1 MPGQL
6 LPTGEGTGGQWGGL
20 EEGVF
25 DPEGTSGI
33 PLCSGPRRGAV
44 VEAADHGSQSIN
56 AVAACEYARLGS
68 NAKGPLK
75 LVGGTTLIIDGFSHS
90 DSCSVD

>member
-1 MPGQL
+1 LPGQL
-6 LPTGEGTGGQWGGL
+6 LPTGEGTGSERGGL

-56 AVAACEYARLGS
+56 AVAACEYAGL
-68 NAKGPLK
+68 GPLK
-75 LVGGTTLIIDGFSHS
+75 LVGVTTLIIDGFSHS
-90 DSCSVD
+90 DSFSVD